1 MDKDKEFEQK
11 QEQETGKTPEN
22 DLESMASADQIDS
35 GEENGTDNEL
45 CVDSGMVQS
54 ETEEAKEAEEAEEAE
69 EIEDMAEEK
78 GSKKK
83 KKKKEK
89 KLEDLQYQ
97 LSELNEKY
105 IRLAAEYDNYRRRTL
120 KEKME
125 LAKTGGEKV
134 LLNLLPVIDDFE
146 RALKSV
152 ETAENIDAVKK
163 GIELIFGKFIDF
175 LTNQGVKEID
185 AQHQEF
191 DTDVH
196 EAVTKTPAP
205 SEELKGKIVDVIEK
219 GYYLNDKV
227 IRFAKVIIG
236 E

>member
-185 AQHQEF
+185 ALHQEF